1 MKNALIIYSAPAFLL
16 NVPMSWEIFLNIKS
30 QVKFKHY
37 FHTHTPQPDF
47 QIGHLTMTCS
57 RMIWRRKG
65 AKGLKARSLP
75 SNSTA

>member
-37 FHTHTPQPDF
+37 FHPPTTRFSNRTFNYDLF
-47 QIGHLTMTCS
+47 SDDLEEERG
-57 RMIWRRKG
+57 KG
-65 AKGLKARSLP
+65 IEGQKF
-75 SNSTA
+75 TI